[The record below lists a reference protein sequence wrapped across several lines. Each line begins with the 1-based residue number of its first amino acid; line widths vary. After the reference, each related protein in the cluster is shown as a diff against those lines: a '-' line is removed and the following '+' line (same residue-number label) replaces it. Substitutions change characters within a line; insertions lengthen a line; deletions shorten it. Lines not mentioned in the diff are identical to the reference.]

1 MNKNELLLL
10 VQQIQSFALES
21 WQYVQAEDEEA
32 VYGKLKAIQALSN
45 KAIQEIDKKHG
56 C

>member
-1 MNKNELLLL
+1 MNKNDLLL
-10 VQQIQSFALES
+10 VLQQIQSFAQES
-21 WQYVQAEDEEA
+21 QQYIQAEDEQT

-45 KAIQEIDKKHG
+45 KAIQEIDKKYG

>member
-1 MNKNELLLL
+1 MNKNDLMLLL
-10 VQQIQSFALES
+10 QQIQSFALDS
-21 WQYVQAEDEEA
+21 QQYVQAEDEQT